1 MNSKFTDITV
11 SKRNILTDTYQ
22 VNFWFAGIKFYEV
35 FRNEE
40 TANKAAKALKT
51 GQWNPL
57 ENNYQP

>member
-1 MNSKFTDITV
+1 MSTQFTGITV
-11 SKRNILTDTYQ
+11 LNRNILTNTYQ
-22 VNFWFAGIKFYEV
+22 VNFWYGGIKFYEV

-40 TANKAAKALKT
+40 TANKAAEALKT